1 MTGHSLVQQVIG
13 GMLRF
18 FALTVNEISR
28 SSRLWRVSCP
38 HSWNCYISA
47 GLNAWL
53 GGRFMQPKRPALESL
68 SNEALCK
75 LRDEI
80 AALLESRA
88 EQLRKELERLTGGT
102 SVTARITNNTGN
114 GAKAKRKKPSPKYRG
129 PDGSTWSGRGA
140 RPRWLTKAIQ
150 AGQKIEDFLI
160 VPSDEAVSEERT
172 SGPP

>member
-1 MTGHSLVQQVIG
+1 MTIRADSQPPRDAGSANAPGRG
-13 GMLRF
+13 GNCASVLRVDLPG
-18 FALTVNEISR
+18 LTRVRANLGRDLCSR
-28 SSRLWRVSCP
+28 RD
-38 HSWNCYISA
+38 
-47 GLNAWL
+47 GLLRAC
-53 GGRFMQPKRPALESL
+53 Q
-68 SNEALCK
+68 NEALCK

-88 EQLRKELERLTGGT
+88 EQLRKELERLTGGS
-102 SVTARITNNTGN
+102 SVSAGITNNTGN

-150 AGQKIEDFLI
+150 AGQKLEEFLI

-172 SGPP
+172 SGRP